1 MKVAII
7 EDEIPA
13 REQLISLLS
22 KIRSDLEVVFTAQ
35 SIREAVTHFRNQP
48 TLDLIFLDIQLNDG
62 LSLDIFNHVSVNAPV
77 IFATAFDQYTLQAFQ
92 QNGIDYLLKP
102 IKQKEL
108 EQALAKF
115 DQLQAHF
122 QKDIRRLIDSFQGMT
137 TSYRQRVLVRKGA
150 SYSSIP
156 LAEVQYFFSEHK
168 VTFLVT
174 AAGLRLIVD
183 ETLADL
189 EASLSPDQF
198 YRLNRAVLASVGSID
213 KFTSDGKG
221 KLLVDLTPPTK
232 EVVTVSQEKASDFK
246 EWISR

>member
-62 LSLDIFNHVSVNAPV
+62 LSLEIFNHVSVNAPV

-122 QKDIRRLIDSFQGMT
+122 QKDILGLIQSFRGET
-137 TSYRQRVLVRKGA
+137 ASYRQRILVRKGA
-150 SYSSIP
+150 SYSSVHVT
-156 LAEVQYFFSEHK
+156 EVQYFFSEHK
-168 VTFLVT
+168 VTFLVK
-174 AAGLRLIVD
+174 ASGQRLMVD

-189 EASLSPDQF
+189 EATLPPDQF
-198 YRLNRAVLASVGSID
+198 YRLNRAVLASVESID

-246 EWISR
+246 RWISR